1 MSYPIDESFDTG
13 IPAGFATNGGGGS
26 VAATWNAA
34 NQAVDLVFP
43 ASQTFWRITAA
54 EQASDFWIEM
64 DVEVVAA
71 TGVPHFGFWLWTGV
85 GSYEGHRIAIINYFW
100 AHSFWSSGGSESE
113 QRVNGYAGWA
123 VVGGRKTVRL
133 DAKLSAAGL
142 WHYRLLVDGEV
153 VWQEA
158 KRWYSTFLPGVFGH
172 GTTLRLHRF
181 SGASPSALDDAPV
194 LAQRLLSPRVAK
206 RVLVAD
212 HAAALVFKHRGLQ
225 LLAGTRNHYHH
236 GGARITGTVKEKGV
250 AVDVPVKR
258 RVLLFDERAN
268 VVVRE
273 TWSDAATGAYAFE
286 SLNPTIRYLVIAY
299 DHQQNFR
306 ATVADNLTA
315 EPMP

>member
-1 MSYPIDESFDTG
+1 MPYPLDETFDVG
-13 IPAGFATNGGGGS
+13 IPAGFASNGGGGGIT
-26 VAATWNAA
+26 ATWNSTAG
-34 NQAVDLVFP
+34 AVDLVF
-43 ASQTFWRITAA
+43 SQAQNFWRVTAA
-54 EQASDFWIEM
+54 EQSSDFWFEV
-64 DVEVVAA
+64 DVEVIAA
-71 TGVPHFGFWLWTGV
+71 TAAPYFGFWLWSGV
-85 GSYEGHRIAIINYFW
+85 GGYEGHRFAVINANWY
-100 AHSFWSSGGSESE
+100 HSFWSSGGSEAE
-113 QRVNGYAGWA
+113 QIYCVNAVWA
-123 VVGGRKTVRL
+123 AVGGRKTIRL
-133 DAKLSAAGL
+133 DVKRSADGL
-142 WHYRLLVDGEV
+142 WHQRLTVDGQV
-153 VWQEA
+153 AWQDV

-172 GTTLRLHRF
+172 GTTLRLHRV
-181 SGASPSALDDAPV
+181 SGGTPSAFGDLPV
-194 LAQRLLSPRVAK
+194 LAKRLLAPRVAK

-236 GGARITGTVKEKGV
+236 GGARISGTVKEKGV

-286 SLNPTIRYLVIAY
+286 YLNPTIRYLVIAY

>member
-1 MSYPIDESFDTG
+1 MPYPLDETFDVG
-13 IPAGFATNGGGGS
+13 IPAGFASNGGGGGIT
-26 VAATWNAA
+26 ATWNSTAA
-34 NQAVDLVFP
+34 AVDLVF
-43 ASQTFWRITAA
+43 SQAQNFWKITAA
-54 EQASDFWIEM
+54 EQSSDFWFEV
-64 DVEVVAA
+64 DVEVIAA

-85 GSYEGHRIAIINYFW
+85 GGYEGHRIAIINYFW
-100 AHSFWSSGGSESE
+100 SHSFWSSGGAEYE

-123 VVGGRKTVRL
+123 AVGGRKTIRL
-133 DAKLSAAGL
+133 DVKCSAEGI
-142 WHYRLLVDGEV
+142 WHQRLTVDGEV
-153 VWQEA
+153 VWQDI

-172 GTTLRLHRF
+172 GTTLRLHRV
-181 SGASPSALDDAPV
+181 SGGTPSAFGELPV
-194 LAQRLLSPRVAK
+194 LAKRLLAPRVAK

-236 GGARITGTVKEKGV
+236 GGARIAGTVKEKGV
-250 AVDVPVKR
+250 AVDLPVRR

-268 VVVRE
+268 FVVRE

-286 SLNPTIRYLVIAY
+286 YLNPDVRYLVMAY